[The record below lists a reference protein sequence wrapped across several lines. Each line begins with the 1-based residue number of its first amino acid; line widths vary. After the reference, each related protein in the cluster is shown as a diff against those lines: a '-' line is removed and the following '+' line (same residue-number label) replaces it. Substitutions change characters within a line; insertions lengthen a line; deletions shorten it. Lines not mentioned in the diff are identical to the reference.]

1 MVEMHMIRYFIF
13 VNFLSSVSIGVFLI
27 ALPWLII
34 KTQGSDSLI
43 AVNAAA
49 MMFLFLL
56 RKRSGILV
64 DSISRAGLFA
74 TAMLLMALFL
84 AILAFQPDNV
94 VLLLGVFFFGHIYL
108 FFYYVIRSA
117 ITRDIVPDGQFG
129 RYNGILEIEGQVST
143 FVAGGLTAYI
153 FAQNVASLS
162 LVFGC
167 AAAGMII
174 SASIVLMK
182 LHINVPS
189 AQKEIEPDGLAYKQY
204 PLSLLLL
211 SYCGSVPFICVML
224 LNIIKPIVI
233 VDFLQY
239 SGEVL
244 ALTSVFYT
252 VGATS
257 AGTLG
262 SRSWIETASE
272 RVVFLTLVIF
282 LLSCALLVINSS
294 AVMLYFSSII
304 WGVSNGLSRITW
316 QTAAMNKVGTQDIG
330 KFLSSISAGVGVGRI
345 CLLLIYWVLMSLWGG
360 YELSFIYLAAICAT
374 GLIVFVAGCGINVI
388 ADRDAKHS

>member
-1 MVEMHMIRYFIF
+1 
-13 VNFLSSVSIGVFLI
+13 
-27 ALPWLII
+27 
-34 KTQGSDSLI
+34 
-43 AVNAAA
+43 
-49 MMFLFLL
+49 
-56 RKRSGILV
+56 
-64 DSISRAGLFA
+64 
-74 TAMLLMALFL
+74 
-84 AILAFQPDNV
+84 
-94 VLLLGVFFFGHIYL
+94 
-108 FFYYVIRSA
+108 
-117 ITRDIVPDGQFG
+117 
-129 RYNGILEIEGQVST
+129 
-143 FVAGGLTAYI
+143 
-153 FAQNVASLS
+153 
-162 LVFGC
+162 
-167 AAAGMII
+167 
-174 SASIVLMK
+174 
-182 LHINVPS
+182 
-189 AQKEIEPDGLAYKQY
+189 
-204 PLSLLLL
+204 
-211 SYCGSVPFICVML
+211 
-224 LNIIKPIVI
+224 VI

-252 VGATS
+252 VGAIT

-294 AVMLYFSSII
+294 AMMLYFSSII

-345 CLLLIYWVLMSLWGG
+345 CLLLTYWALMSLWGG